1 MIKVALPNKG
11 QLFEPTME
19 MLAACG
25 YRVSKSLR
33 SLSTLDAENGVEFYF
48 LRPGDIPMYVAG
60 GILDAGITGMDFV
73 EEKGVKPA
81 KLLDL
86 NFGASKLCAAV
97 PNESGIQALKDIGAL
112 RIATSFPRIVGDYF
126 GTKPGDMSLVELEG
140 AVEISIK
147 LGIAD
152 AIVDI
157 VETGTTLK
165 QAGLKIIGEPL
176 FRSNAALYA
185 HPGRE
190 VQDEVAVL
198 KNRLEGRLIAM
209 EYVMVEYDAPK
220 DALEK
225 SCAVTPGIESP
236 TVTPLQKSGW
246 YSVKAMVKKRES
258 QKIMDALSKLG
269 CKGILLT
276 SINSA
281 RI

>member
-11 QLFEPTME
+11 QLFEPTMDI
-19 MLAACG
+19 LAGCG
-25 YRVSKSLR
+25 YKVSKSLR
-33 SLSTLDAENGVEFYF
+33 SLSTLDEANGVEFYF
-48 LRPGDIPMYVAG
+48 LRPGDIPMYVAD
-60 GILDAGITGMDFV
+60 GILDAGITGIDFV
-73 EEKGVKPA
+73 AEKGAKAA

-97 PNESGIQALKDIGAL
+97 PNESAISSLDGLKKL
-112 RIATSFPRIVGDYF
+112 RIATSFPHIVGGYF
-126 GTKPGDMSLVELEG
+126 KGHDRLVELEG

-176 FRSNAALYA
+176 FRSNAALFA

-190 VQDEVAVL
+190 GQDEILTL
-198 KNRLEGRLIAM
+198 KNRLEGKLLALDYM
-209 EYVMVEYDAPK
+209 MVEYDVPEAGLK
-220 DALEK
+220 AA
-225 SCAVTPGIESP
+225 CAVTPGIESP
-236 TVTPLQKSGW
+236 TVTSLQKAGW
-246 YSVKAMVKKRES
+246 FAVKAMVKRRES
-258 QKIMDALSKLG
+258 QKIMDALAKLG

-276 SINSA
+276 SIDSA

>member
-11 QLFEPTME
+11 QLFEPTMDI
-19 MLAACG
+19 LSACG

-33 SLSTLDAENGVEFYF
+33 SLSTLDEENGVEFYF
-48 LRPGDIPMYVAG
+48 LRPGDIPMYVAE
-60 GILDAGITGMDFV
+60 GILDAGMTGMDFV
-73 EEKGVKPA
+73 AEKGVTPT

-86 NFGASKLCAAV
+86 NFGASKLCIAV
-97 PNESGIQALKDIGAL
+97 PNEDAMNSLADLSARKA
-112 RIATSFPRIVGDYF
+112 RIATSFPNIVRQNGYQ
-126 GTKPGDMSLVELEG
+126 GPLVELEG

-190 VQDEVAVL
+190 HQDELQTL
-198 KNRLEGRLIAM
+198 KKRIEGKLLAM
-209 EYVMVEYDAPK
+209 TYMMVEYDAPETVLK
-220 DALEK
+220 AA
-225 SCAVTPGIESP
+225 CAVTPGLESP
-236 TVTPLQKSGW
+236 TITSLQKAGW
-246 YSVKAMVKKRES
+246 FAVKAMVKRRES
-258 QKIMDALSKLG
+258 QKIMDELSRLG

-276 SINSA
+276 SIDSA

>member
-11 QLFEPTME
+11 QLFEPTMD

-25 YRVSKSLR
+25 YKVSKSLR
-33 SLSTLDAENGVEFYF
+33 SLSTLDEANGVEFYF

-73 EEKGVKPA
+73 AEKLVKPT

-86 NFGASKLCAAV
+86 GFGASKLRAAV
-97 PNESGIQALKDIGAL
+97 PGDSNWRSIKDLAARNA
-112 RIATSFPRIVGDYF
+112 RIATSFPNIVRQNGYQ
-126 GTKPGDMSLVELEG
+126 GPLVELEG

-157 VETGTTLK
+157 VETGTTLR
-165 QAGLKIIGEPL
+165 QAGLEIIDEPL
-176 FRSNAALYA
+176 FESQAALFA

-190 VQDEVAVL
+190 NQEAVVIL
-198 KNRLEGRLIAM
+198 KSRLEGKLVAM
-209 EYVMVEYDAPK
+209 EYMMVEYDVPTPK
-220 DALEK
+220 TMEA
-225 SCAVTPGIESP
+225 CRITPGIESP
-236 TVTPLQKSGW
+236 TVTPLQNSGW
-246 YSVKAMVKKRES
+246 NAVKAMVKRRES
-258 QKIMDALSKLG
+258 QKIMDALAKLG

-276 SINSA
+276 SIDSA